1 MLPLQS
7 SLGFLNGFTVCVLLQ
22 YRWGYLVDGAL
33 GESGPLLHFLWW
45 HSQSEKFSSCFQQ
58 PHATGHNKPC
68 LLQSSNVFSC
78 EECRRSMVGTSYSTV
93 CPLCPGT
100 ASVLTTSYPVLPKLV
115 YRSTL
120 SDSFFDSTDCSLTGF
135 PSSSNNAILTKGQ
148 VRSSFKSY
156 DSSQTNN
163 VA

>member
-45 HSQSEKFSSCFQQ
+45 HSQSEKFFSVFNSLTPRVIISHAYSS
-58 PHATGHNKPC
+58 
-68 LLQSSNVFSC
+68 LLMFFSC
-78 EECRRSMVGTSYSTV
+78 KECRRSMVETSYSTV

-120 SDSFFDSTDCSLTGF
+120 SDSFFDSTDCSLTGL